1 MNSLQRERN
10 LSAGNF
16 TIYFKTGDIV
26 RKVLFPVW
34 LLIFALACSIPG
46 ISAADL
52 TPLPTFDAN
61 VPGTVIAQTAGAAQT
76 QTALKLPTSTSTPK
90 PTHTPSIT
98 PTFTPTFLWGLP
110 TSTPIPTFTP
120 LITVETPS
128 QSEGGSSGEENEE
141 GTKKKNKDEDPR
153 KFTGKPWSCVVLG
166 TYPPRDFI
174 VNPQV
179 KFVVEF
185 TVFNAGTKKWGYND
199 LDFVWKSGFR
209 NEETKIQDFPGTI
222 PSGGEV
228 KLYAT
233 FVAPKKAGDYQ
244 SFFHLMVGKRDFCG
258 MYYIFKVIEK

>member
-1 MNSLQRERN
+1 M
-10 LSAGNF
+10 
-16 TIYFKTGDIV
+16 
-26 RKVLFPVW
+26 RKVSVPVW
-34 LLIFALACSIPG
+34 LLIFSLACSIPG
-46 ISAADL
+46 FSVAEM
-52 TPLPTFDAN
+52 TPVPTFDVNAPKTAI
-61 VPGTVIAQTAGAAQT
+61 VQTAAAAQT
-76 QTALKLPTSTSTPK
+76 QTAVVLPTNTSTPK

-128 QSEGGSSGEENEE
+128 QAEGQASEGEDGE
-141 GTKKKNKDEDPR
+141 GTEKKNKDEDPR
-153 KFTGKPWSCVVLG
+153 KFTGKPWSCVVVG
-166 TYPPRDFI
+166 TYPRRELV

-179 KFVVEF
+179 TIVVQF
-185 TVFNAGTKKWGYND
+185 TVFNAGTKPWGYND

-233 FVAPKKAGDYQ
+233 FIAPKKAGDYQ
-244 SFFHLMVGKRDFCG
+244 SFFHLTVGKKDFCG
-258 MYYIFKVIEK
+258 MYYIFKVVEK

>member
-1 MNSLQRERN
+1 MRRV
-10 LSAGNF
+10 
-16 TIYFKTGDIV
+16 YFPLGFL
-26 RKVLFPVW
+26 LFS
-34 LLIFALACSIPG
+34 LACVLPRYPVAEI
-46 ISAADL
+46 

-61 VPGTVIAQTAGAAQT
+61 APGTIIAHTAAAAQT
-76 QTALKLPTSTSTPK
+76 QTALKLPTSTPTPK

-128 QSEGGSSGEENEE
+128 QANEGDSGNGE
-141 GTKKKNKDEDPR
+141 GEPEKKNKDENPR
-153 KFTGKPWSCVVLG
+153 KFTGKQWSCVVVG
-166 TYPPRDFI
+166 TYPPRDLI
-174 VNPQV
+174 VNPEV
-179 KFVVEF
+179 RFVVQF
-185 TVFNAGTKKWGYND
+185 TVFNAGTSSWGYND

-209 NEETKIQDFPGTI
+209 NEETKIQDFQSTI

-244 SFFHLMVGKRDFCG
+244 SFFHLTVGKKNFCG

>member
-1 MNSLQRERN
+1 MRK
-10 LSAGNF
+10 
-16 TIYFKTGDIV
+16 IYIPISFV
-26 RKVLFPVW
+26 
-34 LLIFALACSIPG
+34 IFALACSIPG
-46 ISAADL
+46 LPSAGQ
-52 TPLPTFDAN
+52 TPVPTFDLNA
-61 VPGTVIAQTAGAAQT
+61 PHTAIALTAGSAQT

-128 QSEGGSSGEENEE
+128 QADEGDSGGE
-141 GTKKKNKDEDPR
+141 GDDEDAQKKKNKDEDPR
-153 KFTGKPWSCVVLG
+153 KFTDKPWSCVVVG
-166 TYPPRDFI
+166 TYPRRELV

-185 TVFNAGTKKWGYND
+185 TVFNAGTKAWGYND

-244 SFFHLMVGKRDFCG
+244 SFFHLTVGRRDFCG